1 MTKKSLNPQK
11 DEQKGAIESMQARK
25 NEERK
30 TLRTEESPTYDQQHK
45 ALSDKSAILYKI
57 IDIKNGVTTMR
68 VCSGRL
74 TWHPLNEQSLLAGTI
89 RF

>member
-1 MTKKSLNPQK
+1 MN
-11 DEQKGAIESMQARK
+11 RK
-25 NEERK
+25 AQLKAGKPEKNKERK
-30 TLRTEESPTYDQQHK
+30 TLRTEESPTYDQQQK

-57 IDIKNGVTTMR
+57 IDIKNGVTRMR

-74 TWHPLNEQSLLAGTI
+74 TWHPLNEQSLFAGTV